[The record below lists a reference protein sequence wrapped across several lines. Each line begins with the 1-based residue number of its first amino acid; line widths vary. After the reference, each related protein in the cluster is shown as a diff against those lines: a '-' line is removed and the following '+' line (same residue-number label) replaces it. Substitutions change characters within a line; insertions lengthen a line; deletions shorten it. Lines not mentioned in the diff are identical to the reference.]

1 METLNKLTIIVP
13 CYNETEI
20 FSTTNETL
28 KQVLD
33 TLISSSMISDKSNIL
48 YVDDGS
54 TDGTWEQIAFASND
68 KNVNGLKLSR
78 NCGHQTALLAG
89 LRHADADM
97 NISIDAD
104 LQDDVNVI
112 RLMVE
117 KFLNGADVVYGVRED
132 RSTDS
137 YIKRQ
142 TASIFYSLM
151 SKMGVEQV
159 NNHADFRL
167 LSRRATEA
175 LLDFDESNI
184 YIRGIIPKLGFN
196 SDYVYYSRLKRT
208 AGESK
213 YPFSKMLSLAVQ
225 GITSNTTFPLR
236 FIALT
241 GLLISL
247 VSFFAIL
254 IILIQKMMGHTVTGW
269 ASITVGQFFLGGVQM
284 LSLGIIGEYVGKIY
298 LETKKRPK
306 YFVDKKI

>member
-20 FSTTNETL
+20 FITTNETL
-28 KQVLD
+28 KQVLY

-54 TDGTWEQIAFASND
+54 TDGTWEQIAFSSNE

-241 GLLISL
+241 GLLFSL

-306 YFVDKKI
+306 YFIDKEI

>member
-28 KQVLD
+28 KQVLY
-33 TLISSSMISDKSNIL
+33 TLISSYMISDKSNIL

-54 TDGTWEQIAFASND
+54 TDGTWEQIVFASNE

-247 VSFFAIL
+247 VSLFAIL

-306 YFVDKKI
+306 YFVDKQI

>member
-20 FSTTNETL
+20 FITTNETL
-28 KQVLD
+28 KQVLY

-54 TDGTWEQIAFASND
+54 TDGTWEQIVFASNE

-247 VSFFAIL
+247 VSLFAIL

-306 YFVDKKI
+306 YFVDKEI

>member
-20 FSTTNETL
+20 FDTTNETL

-54 TDGTWEQIAFASND
+54 TDGTWEQIAFSSNE

-175 LLDFDESNI
+175 LLNFDESNI
-184 YIRGIIPKLGFN
+184 YIRGIIPKIGFN

-306 YFVDKKI
+306 YFIDKEI

>member
-54 TDGTWEQIAFASND
+54 TDGTWEQIVFASNE

-247 VSFFAIL
+247 VSLFAIL

-306 YFVDKKI
+306 YFVDKEI

>member
-28 KQVLD
+28 KQVLY
-33 TLISSSMISDKSNIL
+33 TLISSYMISDKSNIL

-54 TDGTWEQIAFASND
+54 TDGTWEQIVFASNE

-247 VSFFAIL
+247 VSLFAIL

-306 YFVDKKI
+306 YFVDKEI

>member
-20 FSTTNETL
+20 FITTNETL
-28 KQVLD
+28 KQVLY

-54 TDGTWEQIAFASND
+54 TDGTWEQIVFASNE

-247 VSFFAIL
+247 VSLFAIL

>member
-28 KQVLD
+28 KQVLY
-33 TLISSSMISDKSNIL
+33 TLISSYMISDKSNIL

-54 TDGTWEQIAFASND
+54 TDGTWEQIVFASNE

-196 SDYVYYSRLKRT
+196 SEYVYYSRLKRT

-247 VSFFAIL
+247 VSLFAIL

-306 YFVDKKI
+306 YFVDKEI